1 MIVLVLGGTG
11 VVQTLILTE
20 TMRRQGQ
27 CLHKNGKK
35 DVLRKRQQKKGGDLT
50 WSRVSVL
57 KSDMVHVGTG
67 VVQMLIL
74 TETMQLQVQSH
85 HTMAD
90 RDGQV
95 EEDIETYCNKC
106 Q

>member
-1 MIVLVLGGTG
+1 MV
-11 VVQTLILTE
+11 TE
-20 TMRRQGQ
+20 
-27 CLHKNGKK
+27 
-35 DVLRKRQQKKGGDLT
+35 
-50 WSRVSVL
+50 L

-90 RDGQV
+90 WDGQV
-95 EEDIETYCNKC
+95 QEGAETYSNKFH
-106 Q
+106 